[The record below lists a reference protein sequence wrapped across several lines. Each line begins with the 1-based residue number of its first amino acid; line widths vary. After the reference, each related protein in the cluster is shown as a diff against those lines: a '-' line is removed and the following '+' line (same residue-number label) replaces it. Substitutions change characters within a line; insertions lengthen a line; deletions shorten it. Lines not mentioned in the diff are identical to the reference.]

1 MSTVRR
7 LPARRDL
14 FVDQRGADRGL
25 RVTSHPDE
33 GVVVISLWH
42 DNRCTATF
50 RLPVAEAV
58 RMIAVLAA
66 GLGDQLPEHQPRP
79 ARAADG
85 GTGGKPG
92 AGLRRLR

>member
-14 FVDQRGADRGL
+14 FLDQRGADRGL

-42 DNRCTATF
+42 EDRCTASF
-50 RLPVAEAV
+50 RLPVSDCA
-58 RMIAVLAA
+58 RMIGVLAA
-66 GLGDQLPEHQPRP
+66 GLGDQVPDQ
-79 ARAADG
+79 RAERAQTAEG
-85 GTGGKPG
+85 
-92 AGLRRLR
+92 